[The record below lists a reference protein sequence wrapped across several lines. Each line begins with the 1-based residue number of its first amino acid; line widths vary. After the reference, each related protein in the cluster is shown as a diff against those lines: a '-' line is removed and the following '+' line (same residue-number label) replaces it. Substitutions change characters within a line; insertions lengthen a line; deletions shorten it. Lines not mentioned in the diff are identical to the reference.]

1 MTTPRFRGPPGDRAR
16 WLVPMVVGVVLLLLV
31 PASTFGSRSSSQGP
45 NSSGAKP
52 PVARSPAFGPTIVK
66 SSKYDWPEL
75 HQSPA
80 LTGYASNSPLSSLTA
95 PTLGVGWASNL
106 YGTALDSPVV
116 AYDPLLGETLVY
128 IGTDAGNFVAVN
140 LANGHIVWGIWLGS
154 PIRASPLV
162 HNGSVFVVP
171 FLSAEMF
178 KLNASTGATQCS
190 TDLPGSTEA
199 TPTFASP
206 PGGVPTLYL
215 GTEAPS
221 PRSGPYLAINAGSCS
236 IEWEFSGYNQT
247 AGSWDASSYIVNATG
262 VPMVLFGTDDP
273 DSSVYALNALTGQLI
288 WRFQCYNPVGKDYD
302 VGAGPTISA
311 PGRNGF
317 SQGVVYATNSAGIA
331 YALDLNNGTL
341 IWETDFFAIAG
352 LTGTVEPRARST
364 PALEGTDLIFGFNQ
378 GLVNLDAQNGQVR
391 WFYNDSARAESIA
404 APAIAG
410 ASSHSIVVTG
420 DIGGSLD
427 VLARTTGALL
437 YSYQTGGWIASS
449 PAVSDGNILI
459 ASSDGFLYDF
469 IVGGGNDA
477 QLPGTSISS
486 PLPGAAV
493 SSPHGNLKVFG
504 NATDPL
510 GVAAVEVAIQSG
522 GSTGPWWDAATHS
535 WATGAINNRAT
546 LRAPRATSTS
556 WSVSFPVP
564 AAGGS
569 YSVTANTESISGQS
583 DTTGTTVDFS
593 VNYSTSGAYLRA
605 SSEYVAPGGSLTIN
619 GGGFGASVSVTIGL
633 AGRTLATATSGTNG
647 SLPPTSVVIPN
658 NATFGPTSVT
668 AMAHAS
674 EKSSSTTITVANTW
688 DQLGDEPA
696 IPASN
701 RTTRPCTMSSS
712 RGTITGS
719 RSRGG
724 MTPGPPSMPRP
735 RSWMGERTWAIR
747 TGTSSRSISSTGAS
761 CGISPWPRGRPSTEA
776 PRWIPGTDWCSLEP
790 RTGPW
795 MPSTYRTGRS
805 LGRTR
810 SGGIVAAPVFANGEL
825 YVTSSTGL
833 VEALSES
840 SGMASWSLV
849 LGSAASSAP
858 SLNASA
864 HLLVVGLTNGT
875 VFGLND
881 ATGATKW
888 SFATGGAVTAPALVT
903 RSTVLVGSTDHF
915 LYDLAAST
923 GALEWSFQTGGAIQE
938 HRDGRQLAPLVPG
951 VGRRL
956 SLHPE
961 LDQRCGKV
969 QLLYRVADRGRSQH
983 HRGHRIR
990 GRGWHDRGSEDVR

>member
-449 PAVSDGNILI
+449 RP
-459 ASSDGFLYDF
+459 YRM
-469 IVGGGNDA
+469 
-477 QLPGTSISS
+477 GTFSS
-486 PLPGAAV
+486 P
-493 SSPHGNLKVFG
+493 
-504 NATDPL
+504 
-510 GVAAVEVAIQSG
+510 
-522 GSTGPWWDAATHS
+522 
-535 WATGAINNRAT
+535 
-546 LRAPRATSTS
+546 PR
-556 WSVSFPVP
+556 
-564 AAGGS
+564 
-569 YSVTANTESISGQS
+569 TA
-583 DTTGTTVDFS
+583 
-593 VNYSTSGAYLRA
+593 
-605 SSEYVAPGGSLTIN
+605 
-619 GGGFGASVSVTIGL
+619 
-633 AGRTLATATSGTNG
+633 
-647 SLPPTSVVIPN
+647 
-658 NATFGPTSVT
+658 
-668 AMAHAS
+668 
-674 EKSSSTTITVANTW
+674 SSTTSLSA
-688 DQLGDEPA
+688 A
-696 IPASN
+696 
-701 RTTRPCTMSSS
+701 
-712 RGTITGS
+712 
-719 RSRGG
+719 G
-724 MTPGPPSMPRP
+724 MTPNYPVP
-735 RSWMGERTWAIR
+735 RSA
-747 TGTSSRSISSTGAS
+747 
-761 CGISPWPRGRPSTEA
+761 
-776 PRWIPGTDWCSLEP
+776 
-790 RTGPW
+790 
-795 MPSTYRTGRS
+795 
-805 LGRTR
+805 
-810 SGGIVAAPVFANGEL
+810 
-825 YVTSSTGL
+825 
-833 VEALSES
+833 
-840 SGMASWSLV
+840 
-849 LGSAASSAP
+849 
-858 SLNASA
+858 
-864 HLLVVGLTNGT
+864 
-875 VFGLND
+875 
-881 ATGATKW
+881 
-888 SFATGGAVTAPALVT
+888 
-903 RSTVLVGSTDHF
+903 
-915 LYDLAAST
+915 
-923 GALEWSFQTGGAIQE
+923 
-938 HRDGRQLAPLVPG
+938 
-951 VGRRL
+951 RL
-956 SLHPE
+956 SRVPPFHPPT
-961 LDQRCGKV
+961 
-969 QLLYRVADRGRSQH
+969 AT
-983 HRGHRIR
+983 
-990 GRGWHDRGSEDVR
+990 